1 MNRSTKKLLL
11 VMEQCNPRWPSVPQV
26 AFQIY
31 NQLNRLADVTLVT
44 HERNREGLTKTHP
57 HADIVYLAESRLVR
71 DYYGVVARATSR
83 GNVNWPLQH
92 ALSFPVYAEFDRG
105 VKRIFGPRIERGEYA
120 AILGM
125 TPVLPRYPYSLA
137 GFSKKVP
144 FILGPVNGGLPFP
157 EAFGGIAVSE
167 SSRFN
172 FLRQFCRLLPHYVAT
187 YEKADRIIAGSAFTR
202 DWIADTFAVKPDR
215 LHLLAE
221 NGVVDDYFSAP
232 IRLRD
237 PEKPLALLFAGRLV
251 PYKGADML
259 LDALKLASPRLSLL
273 PHLTLVGDGP
283 ERGKLEQ
290 QAAAL
295 GLSAQITFTGLVPPD
310 TMPQRFREADLFCFP
325 SIREFGGAVV
335 LEAMASGVPC
345 IVADHGGIG
354 EYVNEACGV
363 KIAPS
368 SREHLVTRMAD
379 AICEFD
385 QDKARY
391 DTCSA
396 NSRER
401 AEAYRWSNK
410 AERLLEIVAEAV
422 AGKQGKSGEVALAG

>member
-1 MNRSTKKLLL
+1 MNRATDKLLL

-31 NQLNRLADVTLVT
+31 NQLQRLANVTLVT
-44 HERNREGLTKTHP
+44 HERNREGLMTTHP
-57 HADIVYLAESRLVR
+57 DADIVYLGESRLVR
-71 DYYGVVARATSR
+71 DYYGIVARATSR

-92 ALSFPVYAEFDRG
+92 ALGFPVYAEFDHG
-105 VKRIFGPRIERGEYA
+105 VKQAFGSRIKRGEYA
-120 AILGM
+120 AVMGM

-137 GFSKKVP
+137 GYSERVP

-172 FLRQFCRLLPHYVAT
+172 FLRQFCRLIPNYVAT
-187 YEKADRIIAGSAFTR
+187 YEKADRVIAGSEFTR
-202 DWIADTFAVKPDR
+202 DWIADTFEIRPGR

-232 IRLRD
+232 IRRRD
-237 PEKPLALLFAGRLV
+237 PEKPLSLLFAGRLV

-259 LDALKLASPRLSLL
+259 LDALKLASGRLTKAPRL
-273 PHLTLVGDGP
+273 TIVGDGP
-283 ERGKLEQ
+283 ERPKLEEQ
-290 QAAAL
+290 VVAL
-295 GLSAQITFTGLVPPD
+295 GLGDQVSFTGLVPPD
-310 TMPQRFREADLFCFP
+310 TMPQRFRDADLFCFP

-354 EYVNEACGV
+354 EYVTEACGV

-368 SREHLVTRMAD
+368 SRRHLVEKMAE

-385 QDKARY
+385 QDVTRY
-391 DTCSA
+391 DSCAA
-396 NSRER
+396 NSRTR
-401 AEAYRWSNK
+401 AEDYRWSNK
-410 AERLLEIVAEAV
+410 AEHLLQIISEAV
-422 AGKQGKSGEVALAG
+422 AEKQGRAWEVALAG